1 MIHRPNR
8 WGCVSTLAIQAL
20 SLSGSRGGVFDEDK
34 NDATNPWTIAGTI
47 VLALVTSAMGG
58 ESSSLAPLDAATIN
72 RMKEVHARFEGRK
85 GTLALFGDSI
95 TVSLAFWAPLA
106 YECRNVPP
114 EMEQALRVVKS
125 YIQPECWRE
134 WRGPEF
140 GNEGRTTIRW
150 AFDNVEAWLKR
161 LQPETA
167 IIMFGTNDLN
177 DLGEDEYREKL
188 EAVVQRCLDH
198 GTVVILTTIPPRH
211 GFAEKAAR
219 FAEIVRTTA
228 GKLKVPLIDY
238 HAEILKRR
246 PDDWDGA
253 LDQFQGYETYE
264 VPTLIARDG
273 IHPSNPQRLMGDFSA
288 EALRTSGFGLRNY
301 LTVLRYA
308 EVIQTVF
315 HHGGP

>member
-1 MIHRPNR
+1 MILKEVLPRTWVIVGVLVVGLVPK
-8 WGCVSTLAIQAL
+8 VL
-20 SLSGSRGGVFDEDK
+20 GGEPPIPPM
-34 NDATNPWTIAGTI
+34 DATTTEH
-47 VLALVTSAMGG
+47 M
-58 ESSSLAPLDAATIN
+58 
-72 RMKEVHARFEGRK
+72 REVHARFEGRK

-106 YECRNVPP
+106 YEPRNMPP
-114 EMEQALRVVKS
+114 EMDQAVRLVKA
-125 YIQPECWRE
+125 YMVPECWRE

-150 AFDNVEAWLKR
+150 AAENIDAWLNR
-161 LQPETA
+161 LRPETA

-177 DLGEDEYREKL
+177 DLGEEEYRERL
-188 EAVVQRCLDH
+188 EMVVRRCLDH

-219 FAEIVRTTA
+219 FADIIRETA
-228 GKLKVPLIDY
+228 RNLKVPLIDY

-253 LDQFQGYETYE
+253 HDQFQGYETYE
-264 VPTLIARDG
+264 VETLIARDG

-288 EALRTSGFGLRNY
+288 ESLRISGFGLRNY

-308 EVIQTVF
+308 EVIQKVLQARE
-315 HHGGP
+315 